1 MDKQLKPSDF
11 CINWSRIGS
20 SIRRLSLLGWA
31 LADLAR
37 EAIENGEFE
46 EPEVIAGVE
55 ASGVPL
61 GLIVAEELERPF
73 TVVRSRPHIQRAMG
87 SLKGRFHGAISVS
100 FASVEK
106 KRVLIVED
114 VISSGETLSKI
125 VKALKEAK
133 AKPVGIIV
141 FINKRAQD
149 TIEEVPIR
157 ALVKVVPME

>member
-1 MDKQLKPSDF
+1 MP
-11 CINWSRIGS
+11 
-20 SIRRLSLLGWA
+20 
-31 LADLAR
+31 
-37 EAIENGEFE
+37 
-46 EPEVIAGVE
+46 GVE

-61 GLIVAEELERPF
+61 GLIVAEELEKPF
-73 TVVRSRPHIQRAMG
+73 TVVRSRPHTQRAAGFM
-87 SLKGRFHGAISVS
+87 KEKFHGTISVS

-125 VKALKEAK
+125 IKALKEAK

-141 FINKRAQD
+141 FINKRVQD
-149 TIEEVPIR
+149 TIEEVPVK